1 MLKEKAKG
9 QYQKLQ
15 KKHTEELQ
23 KLQDRIKELEE
34 TKSKADMLE
43 ENQELKKEIAGK
55 QSKIKFLSLK
65 LSKQRAEK

>member
-43 ENQELKKEIAGK
+43 ENQGLKEVITKK
-55 QSKIKFLSLK
+55 Q
-65 LSKQRAEK
+65 